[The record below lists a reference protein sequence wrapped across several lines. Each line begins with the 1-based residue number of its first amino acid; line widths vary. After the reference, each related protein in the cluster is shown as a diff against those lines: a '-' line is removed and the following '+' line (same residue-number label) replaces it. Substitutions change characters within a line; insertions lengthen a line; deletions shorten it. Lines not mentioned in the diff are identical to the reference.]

1 MKIELTPIGYVH
13 NFQDTI
19 EDDNWGHVISEII
32 LDEKFQEESLD
43 GIEEFSHLEIIFFM
57 DRVDEEQISTG
68 KRHPRENTNWPRV
81 GIFSQRARNRPNRLG
96 ITMVKFLNRNGRS
109 IFVSRLD
116 ALNETPVLD
125 IKPVMQEFLP
135 KEEIREPKWSKE
147 LMQFYYK

>member
-13 NFQDTI
+13 NFRDTT

-32 LDEKFQEESLD
+32 LDEKFPEESLD
-43 GIEEFSHLEIIFFM
+43 GIEAFSHLEIIFFM
-57 DRVDEEQISTG
+57 DRVDEKQISIG
-68 KRHPRENTNWPRV
+68 SRHPRENMNWPRV

-96 ITMVKFLNRNGRS
+96 ITVVKFLNRNDRS

-116 ALNETPVLD
+116 ALNGTPVLD

-135 KEEIREPKWSKE
+135 KEEIREPEWSKE